1 MRRFFAPLDD
11 ALFERLF
18 QPLIS
23 LLTYRFGL
31 RRRRIACLCID
42 VATIGWI
49 VARAGGLSTV
59 IAEGDGL
66 SAALRTGLLLLGI
79 GALISLRSLFRRIGD
94 RRANPLRVAMLPH
107 RAVIL
112 LLLAARAMHPAPGSL
127 HEATDL
133 AMLLFTWAA
142 LYLGA
147 CSEPPPVP
155 RNASNLVGAEA

>member
-18 QPLIS
+18 QPLTS

-31 RRRRIACLCID
+31 RRRPLACLCID
-42 VATIGWI
+42 AATIGWI
-49 VARAGGLSTV
+49 VARAGGLSRV
-59 IAEGDGL
+59 IAEGDGA
-66 SAALRTGLLLLGI
+66 SAALRLVLLLLGI

-94 RRANPLRVAMLPH
+94 RTANPLRVAMQPH

-112 LLLAARAMHPAPGSL
+112 LLLAARVLHPANGSL
-127 HEATDL
+127 HEVADL

-147 CSEPPPVP
+147 CSEPPPV
-155 RNASNLVGAEA
+155 RRSASGLVGAEA